1 MLPFYQHIPFFSIV
15 ALMIT
20 GIITSIIH
28 SGRKALAVHLAVV
41 SAVLAANMVLWL
53 NVVPANERFLYQ
65 LGIVAHPYGNE
76 LVCGPLEVTMA
87 VVFLIVMLCCV
98 AGGVRELR
106 EDINEDKQ
114 NLYFVMC
121 NLIMASLLAM
131 IYTNDAFTAYVFIEI
146 NTISACAL
154 VMAKDT
160 GPTLVATIRYLIMSL
175 LGSGL
180 FLMGLTFL
188 YQMTG
193 HLLMIDI
200 HEQIQ
205 VLMETGEYQLPL
217 LVTAGMMTLGLS
229 LKSALFPFHSW
240 LPDAHGSATTSSS
253 AILSGLVL
261 KGYIMLLVKMM
272 FSIFGLETF
281 NALHITDVILML
293 GALAMLAGSIQA
305 IRETH
310 IKRMIAYSSVAQ
322 IGYIYLGFGLGSVAS
337 AAAAIYQ
344 IMVHACTKPLL
355 FLTAGQLAEC
365 SNHRKQMYYL
375 RGAGHRAKLAGVGFT
390 MGGLSMIGLPLLGGF
405 AVKFYLADAALLGS
419 WKLWVAIAALAVSS
433 VLNALYYLPA
443 IVQIWTPAGE
453 EEESFRCMTKKHY
466 HWGFVAAA
474 VILMAGCVLLGV
486 CCSGV
491 GELLLAGLDLM

>member
-1 MLPFYQHIPFFSIV
+1 MLPFYHHIPFFSIV
-15 ALMIT
+15 TLMIT

-28 SGRKALAVHLAVV
+28 SGRKALAVHLGAVT
-41 SAVLAANMVLWL
+41 AVLGATGLLWL
-53 NVVPANERFLYQ
+53 NVVPSGERFLYQ
-65 LGIVAHPYGNE
+65 LGIVGHPFGNE
-76 LVCGPLEVTMA
+76 LACGPVEVSLA
-87 VVFLIVMLCCV
+87 AVFLLVMLCCV
-98 AGGVRELR
+98 VGGARELR

-121 NLIMASLLAM
+121 DLIMASLLAM
-131 IYTNDAFTAYVFIEI
+131 LYTNDAFTAYVFIEI

-160 GPTLVATIRYLIMSL
+160 GPTLVATIRYLMMSL

-193 HLLMIDI
+193 HLLMIDMR
-200 HEQIQ
+200 EQIA
-205 VLMETGEYQLPL
+205 LLAESGAYCFPL
-217 LVTAGMMTLGLS
+217 IITAGMMTVGLG

-240 LPDAHGSATTSSS
+240 LPDAHGSATTTSS

-261 KGYIMLLVKMM
+261 KGYLILLVKVM
-272 FSIFGLETF
+272 FSIFGLEVFNTF
-281 NALHITDVILML
+281 HVTDVMLLL
-293 GALAMLAGSIQA
+293 GALAMAAGSVMA

-322 IGYIYLGFGLGSVAS
+322 IGYIYLGLGLGSVAA

-355 FLTAGQLAEC
+355 FLAAGQLAEN
-365 SNHRKQMYYL
+365 SGHRKQLYYL
-375 RGAGHRAKLAGVGFT
+375 RGAGHRAKLAGIAFT
-390 MGGLSMIGLPLLGGF
+390 LGGLSMVGLPLLGGF
-405 AVKFYLADAALLGS
+405 AVKFSLAEAALMTG
-419 WKLWVAIAALAVSS
+419 WKLWVALAALVLSS
-433 VLNALYYLPA
+433 LLNALYYLPA

-453 EEESFRCMTKKHY
+453 EEAFRHFTKKHY
-466 HWGFVAAA
+466 RLGFVVAAA
-474 VILMAGCVLLGV
+474 VLMTGCVLLGV
-486 CCSGV
+486 CCGPI
-491 GELLLAGLDLM
+491 GEILLKGLSLL